1 MAMPKQFEILTPENK
16 AEIDALSQYE
26 MCRIWRFTELGEFP
40 YMGAAGDY
48 FVEQMKAKGG
58 FTAEISKSLGWGD

>member
-1 MAMPKQFEILTPENK
+1 
-16 AEIDALSQYE
+16 
-26 MCRIWRFTELGEFP
+26 
-40 YMGAAGDY
+40 MGAAGDY